1 MPNQVIVMEDIS
13 VDEKR
18 SPKNGFADSHTTE
31 APAEDTSEWVLHT
44 ESCPDGCCRFV
55 SRYLLKTH
63 VEAESSADDCDRP
76 AADLLKAA

>member
-18 SPKNGFADSHTTE
+18 SPKNGFGDSHTTE
-31 APAEDTSEWVLHT
+31 APVEDTSEWVLHT
-44 ESCPDGCCRFV
+44 ESCPNGCYQFV
-55 SRYLLKTH
+55 SRYVLKTH
-63 VEAESSADDCDRP
+63 VEAESSTRARDRS